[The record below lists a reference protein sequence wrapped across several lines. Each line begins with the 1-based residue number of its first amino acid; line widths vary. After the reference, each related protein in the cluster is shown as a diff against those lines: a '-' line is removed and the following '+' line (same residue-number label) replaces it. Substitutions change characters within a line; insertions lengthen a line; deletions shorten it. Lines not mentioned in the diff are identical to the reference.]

1 MRRAL
6 IAVLASLLIASFIAP
21 VAAAAPAQ
29 SGAVP
34 KVVVVVG
41 PSGAATTRYRTEAR
55 AAAKLAR
62 HYTPDVTEIYSPNAT
77 WPAVRKALQGA
88 SLVIY
93 MGHGN
98 GWPSQYRNSLYPPT
112 QNGFGLNPSPGGN
125 DATHQYF
132 GEGPIASDVNLA
144 KNAVVLLNH
153 LCYAS
158 GNSEPG
164 VAEGTLAMA
173 RQRVDNFAAGFV
185 KAGAAAV
192 VAEAYASPNHMVRT
206 VLAGQRSIEAAWRGA
221 PTANHNA
228 FAFESSRSNG
238 YVAQMDPEHNNSGFS
253 RSIVLKKGLASSD
266 VLRNARGSALGA
278 AAPQSA
284 ATAAALVPT
293 LAGSG
298 IEIGVPSF
306 QGSTAAGGKINYRIP
321 FKIDDRDKLPKKLQA
336 SARWDLIEAAVN
348 LETPP
353 EADRPV
359 PEVVSPDFGLITP
372 ERIGDVIA
380 PAKLKIGRGQM
391 AVHVATPA
399 APGRYRLT
407 VTLHDEDGVAYDPVT
422 QAQVPSLIFRV
433 TGDLD
438 AGFDAPAALALAP
451 GATVDLK
458 VPVANLG
465 RLTWG
470 HVAFDDP
477 RDPEGS
483 VPSESARMTGTWVAL
498 GSVKDPAQD
507 DAANAASVT
516 AAELPAG
523 FKPGAVARPNLRLFA
538 PSVPG
543 DYLLILD
550 VFTPEAGS
558 LTARG
563 VEPPIIRVTVA
574 ANAAP
579 AVTPAETPAEVPAA
593 TDATTE
599 SFGVIA
605 SPPPSLPSA
614 APTPAES
621 PASND

>member
-1 MRRAL
+1 
-6 IAVLASLLIASFIAP
+6 
-21 VAAAAPAQ
+21 
-29 SGAVP
+29 
-34 KVVVVVG
+34 
-41 PSGAATTRYRTEAR
+41 
-55 AAAKLAR
+55 
-62 HYTPDVTEIYSPNAT
+62 
-77 WPAVRKALQGA
+77 
-88 SLVIY
+88 
-93 MGHGN
+93 
-98 GWPSQYRNSLYPPT
+98 
-112 QNGFGLNPSPGGN
+112 
-125 DATHQYF
+125 
-132 GEGPIASDVNLA
+132 
-144 KNAVVLLNH
+144 
-153 LCYAS
+153 
-158 GNSEPG
+158 
-164 VAEGTLAMA
+164 MA

-185 KAGAAAV
+185 KAGASAV
-192 VAEAYASPNHMVRT
+192 IAEAYASPNHMVRT

-238 YVAQMDPEHNNSGFS
+238 YVAQMDPERNNSGFS

-278 AAPQSA
+278 AAPQTA

-293 LAGSG
+293 LAGTG
-298 IEIGVPSF
+298 IQIGTPNF

-321 FKIDDRDKLPKKLQA
+321 FKIDDRDNLPKKLQA
-336 SARWDLIEAAVN
+336 SARWDLIEAAVDVG
-348 LETPP
+348 TP
-353 EADRPV
+353 EADRPI
-359 PEVVSPDFGLITP
+359 PEVVTPDFGLITP

-433 TGDLD
+433 TSDLD

-451 GATVDLK
+451 GATADLQ

-465 RLTWG
+465 RLAWG

-483 VPSESARMTGTWVAL
+483 VPDESARMTGTWVAL
-498 GSVKDPAQD
+498 GPLKDPAQE

-516 AAELPAG
+516 AAKLPAG

-538 PSVPG
+538 PTVPG

-550 VFTPEAGS
+550 VLTPEAGS

-563 VEPPIIRVTVA
+563 VEPPIIRVTVSA
-574 ANAAP
+574 TAAP
-579 AVTPAETPAEVPAA
+579 AVAPAETPAEAPAA
-593 TDATTE
+593 TGVTTE
-599 SFGVIA
+599 SSGVLA
-605 SPPPSLPSA
+605 SPPPSLPSSE
-614 APTPAES
+614 PTPAES